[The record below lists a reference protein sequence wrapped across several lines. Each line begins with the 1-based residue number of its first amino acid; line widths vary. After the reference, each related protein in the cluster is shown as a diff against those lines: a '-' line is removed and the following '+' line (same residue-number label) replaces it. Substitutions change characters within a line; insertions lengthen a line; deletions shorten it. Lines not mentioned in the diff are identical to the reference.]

1 MSNCGAENTLALGSD
16 VGPVLGRPCVD
27 SDRAQ
32 KPRDGADSVGSSSQA
47 VATVEKEAPCD
58 RARITATGRG
68 SETAIETQRVRQ
80 MKTVKCTTSSTSAT
94 TMHAIKGRSSAPGS
108 CGERGGQDVAAREGN
123 GAVPAAVVGRAIRGR
138 FVAPGKALGD
148 HESGTRGG
156 GAIASLA
163 TMQEAAI
170 GEEDTPAK
178 RRRGMQEEKVH
189 GLVQHAQE
197 AAEQRPGSSGSPYWS
212 SRQALLASLRSGVRP
227 PEGPA

>member
-1 MSNCGAENTLALGSD
+1 M
-16 VGPVLGRPCVD
+16 
-27 SDRAQ
+27 
-32 KPRDGADSVGSSSQA
+32 
-47 VATVEKEAPCD
+47 
-58 RARITATGRG
+58 
-68 SETAIETQRVRQ
+68 
-80 MKTVKCTTSSTSAT
+80 
-94 TMHAIKGRSSAPGS
+94 
-108 CGERGGQDVAAREGN
+108 AAREGN

-178 RRRGMQEEKVH
+178 RRRGVQEEEVR
-189 GLVQHAQE
+189 GLVQRAQE
-197 AAEQRPGSSGSPYWS
+197 AAEPRPSSGSPYWS